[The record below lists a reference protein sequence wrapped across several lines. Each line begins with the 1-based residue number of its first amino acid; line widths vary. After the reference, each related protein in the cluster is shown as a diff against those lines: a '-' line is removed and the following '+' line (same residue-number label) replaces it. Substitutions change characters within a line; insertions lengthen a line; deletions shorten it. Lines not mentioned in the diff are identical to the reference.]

1 MLTARYL
8 ESHGIG
14 VTRVVDGS
22 AALVEANRTP
32 FDVVVLD
39 LMLPG
44 KDGLEVCRG
53 LRQRHATPII
63 MVTARGEEADRVMG
77 LEAGADDYVVKPF
90 SARELLA
97 RVRAQ
102 LRRARGEVGPGAGDR
117 TLRVGRLAV
126 SPQQMT
132 VAVDGKPIELTSH
145 EFALLLVLAENAG
158 RVLTREQL
166 LERARGTADEAFDR
180 AIDVQISRLRAKLGD
195 DARHPRMLKTVRGV
209 GYVLALTV
217 DEVA

>member
-1 MLTARYL
+1 
-8 ESHGIG
+8 
-14 VTRVVDGS
+14 
-22 AALVEANRTP
+22 
-32 FDVVVLD
+32 
-39 LMLPG
+39 
-44 KDGLEVCRG
+44 
-53 LRQRHATPII
+53 
-63 MVTARGEEADRVMG
+63 
-77 LEAGADDYVVKPF
+77 
-90 SARELLA
+90 
-97 RVRAQ
+97 
-102 LRRARGEVGPGAGDR
+102 
-117 TLRVGRLAV
+117 
-126 SPQQMT
+126 MT